1 MPAEVLYKGPKPLP
15 GERWCFACAYTWKA
29 AVNERFALTIDQAMS
44 APDGSPTVWIDA
56 TGTEDLPPLATA
68 VGVGL
73 FGPMTHLGVLELCWS
88 HLTAIR
94 LQSTGGLHL
103 PAPGQGVP
111 GMNGMG
117 GLLG

>member
-15 GERWCFACAYTWKA
+15 GERWCFACA
-29 AVNERFALTIDQAMS
+29 
-44 APDGSPTVWIDA
+44 VWIDA

>member
-73 FGPMTHLGVLELCWS
+73 FWS